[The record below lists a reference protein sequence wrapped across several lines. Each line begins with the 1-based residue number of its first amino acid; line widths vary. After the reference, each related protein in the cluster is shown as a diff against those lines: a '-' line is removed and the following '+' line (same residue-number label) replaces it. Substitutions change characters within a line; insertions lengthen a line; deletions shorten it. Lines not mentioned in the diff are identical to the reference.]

1 MNQASLSYRKATK
14 NDMAYLLWLRKETMN
29 EHLKNAGIEMN
40 EEKHVERIN
49 YQFDESK
56 IILLEGKNIGFLKTI
71 EYKDKIEI
79 IQIQIKPKYQNQ
91 GYGQK
96 IINLI
101 IQRARQNDSLVT
113 LSVLK
118 INKAQALYKRIG
130 FTIVNEDI
138 HSYIMELK

>member
-1 MNQASLSYRKATK
+1 MNQSFLSYRKATR

-49 YQFDESK
+49 YQFEESK
-56 IILLEGKNIGFLKTI
+56 IILLEGKNIGFLKTK

-79 IQIQIKPKYQNQ
+79 IQIQIEPKHQNK
-91 GYGQK
+91 GYEQK
-96 IINLI
+96 IINSI
-101 IQRARQNDSLVT
+101 IQRARQNNSLVT

-118 INKAQALYKRIG
+118 SNKAQVLYKRIG
-130 FTIVNEDI
+130 FKIVNEEN

>member
-1 MNQASLSYRKATK
+1 MNKASLSYRKATR

-56 IILLEGKNIGFLKTI
+56 IILLEGKNIGYLKTK

-79 IQIQIKPKYQNQ
+79 IQIQIGLKYQNQ
-91 GYGQK
+91 GYGQN
-96 IINLI
+96 IINSI
-101 IQRARQNDSLVT
+101 IQQARQNNSLVT

-118 INKAQALYKRIG
+118 SNKAQVLYKRLG
-130 FTIVNEDI
+130 FTIVNEDN